1 MHGFLVRMAGGAA
14 ERRLTLLVELVVLE
28 GQAADLGG
36 ADGGEVGRVGE
47 EDLRTGAC
55 FSSLS

>member
-1 MHGFLVRMAGGAA
+1 MLSS
-14 ERRLTLLVELVVLE
+14 VVLE